1 MTNKKKRIIH
11 SPEFKAET
19 LKLAEKVG
27 VAAAARQLSL
37 HESQIYSWRKA
48 ANKNSSTTEREKELA
63 AEVAKLKRKL
73 AEQAEELEIGKK
85 GRHLLCEESK
95 VNRYEFMLEHLLLFR
110 VSRMAKVFGISRS
123 GFYYWIKH
131 RHKDCLREQARQA
144 LDGKVKEAFDNSKGR
159 DGARRIQAELA
170 DNGDNHNVKTIA
182 SSMKRQSL
190 VAKAARKFK
199 CTTDSN
205 HRLPVAPNLLEQ
217 DFTATA
223 PNQKWA
229 GDITYLATS
238 EGWLY
243 LAVIID
249 LYSRQVVGWSM
260 DTRMAATLVSDA
272 LSMALFR
279 RGFPEQVIVHSDR
292 GSQYCSKDYRELIS
306 TYNLRQ
312 SMSRKGNCWD
322 NACVESF
329 FHSMKVEAIQ
339 YEPIMTREEMRQTIF
354 EYIEVDYNRTRR
366 HSVLGYLS
374 PVNFEKQNVA

>member
-1 MTNKKKRIIH
+1 
-11 SPEFKAET
+11 
-19 LKLAEKVG
+19 
-27 VAAAARQLSL
+27 
-37 HESQIYSWRKA
+37 
-48 ANKNSSTTEREKELA
+48 
-63 AEVAKLKRKL
+63 
-73 AEQAEELEIGKK
+73 
-85 GRHLLCEESK
+85 
-95 VNRYEFMLEHLLLFR
+95 MLEHLLFFR

-123 GFYYWIKH
+123 GFYYWIKN
-131 RHKDCLREQARQA
+131 RHKDCLREQARQV

-170 DNGDNHNVKTIA
+170 DNGDHHDVKTIA

-190 VAKAARKFK
+190 LAKAARKFK

-260 DTRMAATLVSDA
+260 DTRMTATLVSDA

-292 GSQYCSKDYRELIS
+292 GSQYCSKDYRDLIS
-306 TYNLRQ
+306 AYNLRQ